1 MLPSVCHW
9 IGTVIYLRAIFI
21 NAGEELLKH
30 FITLKSMAAFL
41 QTLECLRLSFDVT
54 SGLMTILYKTP
65 SRLERRDLQRLPT
78 LHPWYP
84 NRKERTLSIT
94 SARSLKQ
101 QQDVYMQ
108 LLMQQE
114 NNFKGFV
121 QILVVS
127 TNKRDLQGVDYKV
140 QRQMH
145 RHQYHVWIS
154 LINDWWE
161 SRLPQAS
168 IQTE

>member
-1 MLPSVCHW
+1 MRERSYLSISSLWNLWQHFFKLWSVYAFQLMSHPVW
-9 IGTVIYLRAIFI
+9 WRSYTKLRPGWNDGICSAYPRST
-21 NAGEELLKH
+21 H
-30 FITLKSMAAFL
+30 DT
-41 QTLECLRLSFDVT
+41 QT
-54 SGLMTILYKTP
+54 
-65 SRLERRDLQRLPT
+65 ERRGLCQ
-78 LHPWYP
+78 
-84 NRKERTLSIT
+84 SIT